1 MKDSVKIYVQY
12 MVSLRCKLKVADEL
26 KSLGIQYTNI
36 DLGVVELVEGL
47 TELQRE
53 KLNAKLLQSG
63 LVLMD
68 DQRSILIEQIKTTI
82 IDLIHHS
89 EDLPKC
95 NYSDYIAEKLQHD
108 YTYLSNIFSE
118 TKGFTIQ
125 QFIILNKIERVKELL
140 LYNELTLSEI
150 AHKMHYSS
158 TAHLSMQFKK
168 ITGLTPTFYKKI
180 KQRRVKN
187 LEDL

>member
-1 MKDSVKIYVQY
+1 MVKTIKIYVQY

-26 KSLGIQYTNI
+26 KSLRIDYKTI
-36 DLGVVELVEGL
+36 DLGVIELTKHL
-47 TELQRE
+47 SASQRE
-53 KLNAKLLQSG
+53 KLKSKLLQSG

-68 DQRSILIEQIKTTI
+68 DQRSVLIEQIKTTI
-82 IDLIHHS
+82 IELIHHT

-118 TKGFTIQ
+118 TKGITIQ

-150 AHKMHYSS
+150 AYKMHYSS

-180 KQRRVKN
+180 KKGRMKN

>member
-1 MKDSVKIYVQY
+1 
-12 MVSLRCKLKVADEL
+12 MVSLRCKLKVADVL
-26 KSLGIQYTNI
+26 KDLGINYTNI
-36 DLGVVELVEGL
+36 DLGVIEL
-47 TELQRE
+47 TEDLKESQRE
-53 KLNAKLLQSG
+53 KLKKKLIQSG
-63 LVLMD
+63 LVIMD

-82 IDLIHHS
+82 IDLIHNS
-89 EDLPKC
+89 EELPKC
-95 NYSDYIAEKLQHD
+95 NYSDYIAEKLHYD

-118 TKGFTIQ
+118 TKGCTIQ

-168 ITGLTPTFYKKI
+168 TTGLTPSFYKKI
-180 KQRRVKN
+180 KKGRVKN